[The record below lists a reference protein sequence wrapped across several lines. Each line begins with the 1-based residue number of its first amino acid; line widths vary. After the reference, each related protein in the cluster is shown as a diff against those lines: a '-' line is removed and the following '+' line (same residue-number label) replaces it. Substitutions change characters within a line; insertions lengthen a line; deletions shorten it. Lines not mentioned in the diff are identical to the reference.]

1 MELVEALIRWRMP
14 DGSYRSPD
22 EFLAVAE
29 ESGLIVEISDWVLRT
44 AICTAARWHRGAWP
58 KARVA
63 INVSPRQFLDYRFV
77 SRLEEL
83 LREYDL
89 PARCLELELT
99 ESVLQTGAHTIKTL
113 DQLRSIGV
121 AIALDDFGTGYS
133 SLASLQ
139 RLPLT
144 RVKLDRSLIAGI
156 DDSARSASI
165 ARATIAL
172 CRGLGLEITAEGV
185 ERVEQ
190 LAMLLPNR
198 AISLQGYL
206 FSRPV
211 SESDLLPLL
220 ERLPAHC
227 QELKQSAQQLPAQTK
242 FATRTGKGAAA
253 HWRWSSIESA
263 TLRRCADAQ
272 EICTR
277 TCTRRAAVR
286 SCDARR
292 RA

>member
-1 MELVEALIRWRMP
+1 M
-14 DGSYRSPD
+14 
-22 EFLAVAE
+22 
-29 ESGLIVEISDWVLRT
+29 
-44 AICTAARWHRGAWP
+44 
-58 KARVA
+58 
-63 INVSPRQFLDYRFV
+63 

-139 RLPLT
+139 QLPLT

-172 CRGLGLEITAEGV
+172 CRGLGLEVTAEGV
-185 ERVEQ
+185 ERLEQ

-211 SESDLLPLL
+211 PESKLLALL

-227 QELKQSAQQLPAQTK
+227 QELRQTVKKLPPQTK
-242 FATRTGKGAAA
+242 LVSRSGERRKGPL
-253 HWRWSSIESA
+253 
-263 TLRRCADAQ
+263 TLVVD
-272 EICTR
+272 
-277 TCTRRAAVR
+277 
-286 SCDARR
+286 
-292 RA
+292 